1 VRILMISK
9 ACISGA
15 YQTKLEA
22 LARFPDLDLHVIVP
36 PYWKGPEGAT
46 RLERRHLDGYR
57 LIVSP
62 MRFNGQ
68 FHIHYYPEFRRWL
81 RQIAPDIVHF
91 DEEPYNLATYLGLRA
106 SKASGAWALFFTW
119 QNLHRSYPWPFRA
132 MEQACFRL
140 ADYALAGNQDAG
152 QVLRRK
158 GYTGP
163 LAVVP
168 QFGVD
173 ANHFAPAPR
182 PGERGDDRPL
192 RIGYAGRLVSE
203 KGVHI
208 LLDALA
214 NFTPA
219 WEAILVGGGPAK
231 AALHAQ
237 AQALGIADRVE
248 FRDPLPSGEMPAFFR
263 EIDVLVL
270 PSISR
275 PNWTE
280 QFGRVLIEAM
290 ASEVVVVGSD
300 SGEIPHVIGEA
311 GLIFPEGDASAL
323 RARLEKLAGDGE
335 QRRRL
340 AQAGRAR
347 VLSQFTQEHIAEQTY
362 RVYQAIL
369 EVPDSSR

>member
-1 VRILMISK
+1 VRVLMVSK

-36 PYWKGPEGAT
+36 PYWKGPEGVT
-46 RLERRHLDGYR
+46 QLERRHLDGYQ

-81 RQIAPDIVHF
+81 RQIEPDIAHF

-106 SKASGAWALFFTW
+106 SKAAGVRTLFFTW
-119 QNLHRSYPWPFRA
+119 QNLFRAYPWPFKA
-132 MEQACFRL
+132 MEQSCFQW

-163 LAVVP
+163 LDVIP

-173 ANHFAPAPR
+173 AGHFAPVP
-182 PGERGDDRPL
+182 ESKKDHSPL
-192 RIGYAGRLVSE
+192 LHIGYAGRFVPE
-203 KGVHI
+203 KGVNF

-214 NFTPA
+214 GLSHPWKATLMG
-219 WEAILVGGGPAK
+219 WGPAK
-231 AALHAQ
+231 ESLLAQ
-237 AQALGIADRVE
+237 AETLGIAENVE
-248 FRDPLPSGEMPAFFR
+248 FRDPIPSGEMPAFFQ
-263 EIDVLVL
+263 EIDAFVL
-270 PSISR
+270 PSVSR
-275 PNWTE
+275 PNWVE

-300 SGEIPHVIGEA
+300 SGEIPHVIGDA
-311 GLIFPEGDASAL
+311 GPVFPEGDASAL
-323 RARLEKLAGDGE
+323 RSCLEELAASE
-335 QRRRL
+335 ETRSRL
-340 AQAGRAR
+340 ARAGRQR
-347 VLSQFTQEHIAEQTY
+347 VLAHFTQSRIASDTY
-362 RVYQAIL
+362 RVYQEML
-369 EVPDSSR
+369 SDPPR